1 MKYKIVRYGG
11 ENDFEK
17 GDEKKGKDRLYK
29 EFEDL
34 VSEHLNE
41 GWKCQGSPKTKYF
54 MSSGS
59 YEVGDIEDATREY
72 YSFEQAMINL
82 ALIYP

>member
-1 MKYKIVRYGG
+1 MKYKIVRYSGK
-11 ENDFEK
+11 NDFEK

-41 GWKCQGSPKTKYF
+41 GWKCQGSPKTRYVLIYNNYKTSNF
-54 MSSGS
+54 EKAT
-59 YEVGDIEDATREY
+59 YEK

>member
-1 MKYKIVRYGG
+1 MKYKIVRYSGK
-11 ENDFEK
+11 NDFKK

-41 GWKCQGSPKTKYF
+41 GWKCQGSPKTRYVKNDKY
-54 MSSGS
+54 SLS
-59 YEVGDIEDATREY
+59 EK
-72 YSFEQAMINL
+72 YSFEQAMTIPTIRDNE
-82 ALIYP
+82 

>member
-11 ENDFEK
+11 ENDVKK

-41 GWKCQGSPKTKYF
+41 GWKCQGSPKTRYVMF
-54 MSSGS
+54 ANS
-59 YEVGDIEDATREY
+59 YKVGNFEEAKSEK